1 MSKWMK
7 SENLQQTVFV
17 LPAFLAF
24 AIVVTLPLALGV
36 YYSFTNW
43 NGVSGDIEWSGISN
57 YITIFTKDP
66 DFSRS
71 FWFTARFMLAVV
83 VFSNVLG
90 FLLALIL
97 SKQLKSRNLLRTVFF
112 MPNVLGGLLLGF
124 IWQFIFVQ
132 SFPVLGDALGISLFK
147 LSWLG
152 TEATAY
158 WGLVIVS
165 IWQGAG
171 YYMVIYIA
179 GLTNVPKDLI
189 EAASIDGAKG
199 WQVLKH
205 IILPLI
211 MPAITVCLFL
221 SVSWAFKS
229 FDLNFSL
236 TQGGPF
242 KSTESVAMNIYNEA
256 FKNNRFGLGTAKA
269 LVFFVTV
276 AMVTLI
282 QVSITKKRE
291 VEM

>member
-1 MSKWMK
+1 MK
-7 SENLQQTVFV
+7 SEYMQQTVFV
-17 LPAFLAF
+17 GPAFLAF
-24 AIVVTLPLALGV
+24 FIVVLLPLCLGI

-43 NGVSGDIEWSGISN
+43 NGVSGSIEWIGFANFIS
-57 YITIFTKDP
+57 IFTHDP
-66 DFSRS
+66 DFIRS
-71 FWFTARFMLAVV
+71 FLFTARFMLAVV
-83 VFSNVLG
+83 VFSNVIG
-90 FLLALIL
+90 FALALIL

-132 SFPVLGDALGISLFK
+132 SFPVLGEVTKMGVFQ

-152 TEATAY
+152 TEATAF
-158 WGLVIVS
+158 WALVIVS
-165 IWQGAG
+165 VWQGAG
-171 YYMVIYIA
+171 YYMVIYVA

-189 EAASIDGAKG
+189 EAAAIDGAKNH
-199 WQVLKH
+199 QVLRH

-221 SVSWAFKS
+221 SVAWAFKS

-242 KSTESVAMNIYNEA
+242 KSSESIAMNIYNEA

-269 LVFFVTV
+269 LVFFIAVSFITV
-276 AMVTLI
+276 L

-291 VEM
+291 VDM

>member
-1 MSKWMK
+1 MNRWLK
-7 SENLQQTVFV
+7 SERMQQTVFV
-17 LPAFLAF
+17 LPAFAAF
-24 AIVVTLPLALGV
+24 FIVVMLPLALGV

-43 NGVSGDIEWSGISN
+43 NGVSGHIEWNGLSN
-57 YITIFTKDP
+57 YVAIFTKDP
-66 DFSRS
+66 DFIHS
-71 FWFTARFMLAVV
+71 FWFTIRFMLAVV

-90 FLLALIL
+90 FLLAFIL
-97 SKQLKSRNLLRTVFF
+97 SKKLKSRNILRTVFF

-132 SFPVLGDALGISLFK
+132 SFPVIGNLTGIHVFQ

-165 IWQGAG
+165 VWQGAG

-179 GLTNVPKDLI
+179 GLTNVPQDLI
-189 EAASIDGAKG
+189 EAASIDGAKSL
-199 WQVLKH
+199 QVLRH
-205 IILPLI
+205 IIFPLI

-221 SVSWAFKS
+221 SVAWSFKS

-236 TQGGPF
+236 TAGGPF
-242 KSTESVAMNIYNEA
+242 RSSESVAMNIYTEA

-269 LVFFVTV
+269 VVFFLTV
-276 AMVTLI
+276 ALVTML

>member
-1 MSKWMK
+1 MNRWLK
-7 SENLQQTVFV
+7 SEKMQQTVFV
-17 LPAFLAF
+17 LPAFAAF
-24 AIVVTLPLALGV
+24 FIVVMLPLALGV

-43 NGVSGDIEWSGISN
+43 NGVSGNIEWNGLSN
-57 YITIFTKDP
+57 YVTIFTKDP
-66 DFSRS
+66 DFIHS
-71 FWFTARFMLAVV
+71 FWFTIRFMLAVV

-90 FLLALIL
+90 FLLAFIL
-97 SKQLKSRNLLRTVFF
+97 SKKLKSRNILRTVFF

-132 SFPVLGDALGISLFK
+132 SFPVIGNLTGLHLFQ

-165 IWQGAG
+165 VWQGAG

-179 GLTNVPKDLI
+179 GLTNVPQDLI
-189 EAASIDGAKG
+189 EAASIDGAKSL
-199 WQVLKH
+199 QVLRH
-205 IILPLI
+205 IIFPLI

-221 SVSWAFKS
+221 SVAWSFKS

-236 TQGGPF
+236 TAGGPF
-242 KSTESVAMNIYNEA
+242 RSSESVAMNIYNEA

-269 LVFFVTV
+269 VVFFLTV
-276 AMVTLI
+276 ALVTML